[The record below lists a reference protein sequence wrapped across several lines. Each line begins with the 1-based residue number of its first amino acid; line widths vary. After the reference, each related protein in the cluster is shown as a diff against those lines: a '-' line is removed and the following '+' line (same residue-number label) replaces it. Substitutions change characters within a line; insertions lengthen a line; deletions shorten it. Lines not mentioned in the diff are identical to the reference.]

1 MCGIAGIFNLKPSG
15 PVDEN
20 LIRQMLAIM
29 SYRGPDECGLYL
41 DSRIGLG
48 QVRLSI
54 IGLESGS
61 QPIGNEKGNL
71 WIVYNGEAFNYI
83 ELKQELIEKGH
94 RFTTETDTEVV
105 LHLYEEYGPGCLKKI
120 NGQFAFAIW
129 DSRKAELFLARDRTG
144 IRPLFY
150 YRSGTRFSFASEIKA
165 LFCDPTVT
173 REIDFQALLQ
183 VFTFWTTLT
192 PATLFAGIK
201 ELPPGH
207 SMTIQ
212 SKDSKIEP
220 YWSIPHFSTQEMWLH
235 SFEEACEEIL
245 ALLKDA
251 VRVRLRADV
260 PVGAYLSGGLD
271 SSIVTTLI
279 AKNFNNRLKT
289 FSIGFEETRFDESK
303 YQNKMVSALGTD
315 HQHVQATNVSI
326 ADNFPDVI
334 WHCEKPLLRTAPVP
348 LFLLSRL
355 VRENN
360 FKVVLTGEGA
370 DEIFGGYNIFREA
383 KVRHFWGQQP
393 NSILR
398 PLLLQR
404 LYPYIFDNPS
414 RGSKFLKNFFSADPA
429 DLKNPFFSHLV
440 RWKNTGKNKMFFA
453 EEVCSALADYD
464 PLNSAAARMPAGFQD
479 RDVLSRAQFLEMDI
493 FLANYLLSSQGDRV
507 AMAHSLEIRL
517 PFLDHRV
524 IEFAFRL
531 PPRWRIRGLNEKYLL
546 KRAFEKLIPDSVRNR
561 AKQPYRAPIREVFF
575 NQSEPDYLKELLS
588 DDALKKAG
596 LFDDKKVG
604 QLIARLNNP
613 AVMQISEIH
622 NMAFVG
628 ILSVQLLYYQFIH
641 NFPWRPVEPR
651 EPDKI
656 IRIEK

>member
-1 MCGIAGIFNLKPSG
+1 
-15 PVDEN
+15 
-20 LIRQMLAIM
+20 
-29 SYRGPDECGLYL
+29 
-41 DSRIGLG
+41 
-48 QVRLSI
+48 
-54 IGLESGS
+54 
-61 QPIGNEKGNL
+61 
-71 WIVYNGEAFNYI
+71 
-83 ELKQELIEKGH
+83 
-94 RFTTETDTEVV
+94 
-105 LHLYEEYGPGCLKKI
+105 
-120 NGQFAFAIW
+120 
-129 DSRKAELFLARDRTG
+129 
-144 IRPLFY
+144 
-150 YRSGTRFSFASEIKA
+150 
-165 LFCDPTVT
+165 
-173 REIDFQALLQ
+173 
-183 VFTFWTTLT
+183 
-192 PATLFAGIK
+192 
-201 ELPPGH
+201 
-207 SMTIQ
+207 
-212 SKDSKIEP
+212 
-220 YWSIPHFSTQEMWLH
+220 
-235 SFEEACEEIL
+235 
-245 ALLKDA
+245 
-251 VRVRLRADV
+251 
-260 PVGAYLSGGLD
+260 
-271 SSIVTTLI
+271 
-279 AKNFNNRLKT
+279 
-289 FSIGFEETRFDESK
+289 
-303 YQNKMVSALGTD
+303 
-315 HQHVQATNVSI
+315 
-326 ADNFPDVI
+326 
-334 WHCEKPLLRTAPVP
+334 
-348 LFLLSRL
+348 
-355 VRENN
+355 
-360 FKVVLTGEGA
+360 
-370 DEIFGGYNIFREA
+370 
-383 KVRHFWGQQP
+383 
-393 NSILR
+393 
-398 PLLLQR
+398 
-404 LYPYIFDNPS
+404 
-414 RGSKFLKNFFSADPA
+414 
-429 DLKNPFFSHLV
+429 
-440 RWKNTGKNKMFFA
+440 MFFA